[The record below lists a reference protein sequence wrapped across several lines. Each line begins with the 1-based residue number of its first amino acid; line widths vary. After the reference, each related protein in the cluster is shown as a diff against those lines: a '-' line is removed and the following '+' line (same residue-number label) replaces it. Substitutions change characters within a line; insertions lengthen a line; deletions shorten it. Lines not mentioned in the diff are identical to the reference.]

1 LFVHGTDFKHCYYYR
16 CYQVVNENNKPVIV
30 GKTGTLKIDEN
41 SAAGTAIR
49 GGTVDCTD
57 TEVDVVCTPEKDT
70 NCASGAST
78 EVLCN
83 AKSECDWVTD
93 TCKCRRQ
100 KLEFFAKLNNPAS
113 TTAEGDPLP
122 IIFTFKSGS
131 NSDTPVFYD
140 NGASPE
146 VGDRVGATL
155 YVKAGAAGLL
165 DYEFYTSLD
174 VSYGCRDNGFRDGAT
189 SGDPPVGW
197 MESTPVD
204 GSIQQVTITINDV
217 NEAPFFTTI
226 VDATSN
232 RFELEVNENSDL
244 LAITEN
250 FDPFVTCKDVDA
262 LTSGGAGDDST
273 KDATMEL
280 KTTSGGISTQFQI
293 VKGDCTSGENLGQGL
308 TCPSN
313 GKRPWCV
320 GAVIKPIGTVSGGGW
335 LPDFEKQHQYNLT
348 ITATD
353 IPGLFAD
360 LPIRITVR
368 DRNDGP
374 TIVRSASTSV
384 STWTVQE
391 DAPAGFVVGRFN
403 LTDPDIDG
411 IIVTWRESTAPWD
424 ELQVTIESGNNG
436 TAFELVVVSGTGTA
450 GDPQIVE
457 LRYRG
462 ETSPP
467 VAGASV
473 WGLDYERQK
482 QYVITV
488 RVTDS
493 GGPQK
498 IQKTDAAPPLPAVEQ
513 RPAWVKSSLYEE
525 ITQIIDVIDVDDV
538 TIDGVIVSTGTLA
551 TVGGDSVRIVGS
563 NFGSTWAGSSAPNI
577 VVTYTN
583 PSAPADASGSDDPTS
598 TGAGTAGINTV
609 FTAVNCVRD
618 NNVSTFVA
626 NTAIVCDSAPGF
638 GDNQVWTVKI
648 TGDSVGEITSTAS
661 QQSSYQ
667 YPVITSVTTSGGTMN
682 TLGNE
687 DVLLT
692 GTNMGPLGTQY
703 WGDYGPSRL
712 GGYGY
717 CAGRTASTKGTGT
730 WCRTTIAN
738 TQVTCTSAAGVGTS
752 QSWRLQERKHPSW
765 KTQDHSAVRNAT
777 TGTLDYTKPTITN
790 IQLPPQAIAG
800 GGLLTQGGE
809 SVTIAG
815 TGFGSSNT
823 NLFPCRE
830 EALPPN
836 GNVYAPAG
844 PQAPRA
850 RYGVQMEFPHR
861 PEYSSINV
869 VTECSEITA
878 AGCGAKCTVQSDSQM
893 ICTTEPAVG
902 ANQSWTVLV
911 AGQTSD
917 PSLVHTSHRMPVVL
931 KVYGEGLKNGPTTG
945 GALVTVEGDQF
956 GLVPPT
962 VPGRDTDKIKRDGK
976 YTYKVK
982 ANFGR
987 WEGDEITGGWNT
999 TIVPIF
1005 SSFPCT
1011 IISNNL
1017 LRCETKEGIGRNL
1030 SWTITVDAP
1039 MAQTSYPNHCE
1050 GSYAPPT
1057 LFTLTNNGGTDIQQ
1071 GTSEGGNQIII
1082 EGANFGPKGE
1092 DWNQPTLTYGKAVGD
1107 GETLQEFTAQN
1118 CTVTKAHKTIE
1129 CETDEG
1135 AGFSHLWEVLV
1146 GGQLNTPATTGYAA
1160 PVIQNITGDGSSSAD
1175 TSGNQWVWIH
1185 GLNFGPSSTS
1195 KRASFLETVTYGVS
1209 GTGEFFF
1216 DECLLCFF
1224 INT

>member
-1 LFVHGTDFKHCYYYR
+1 M
-16 CYQVVNENNKPVIV
+16 
-30 GKTGTLKIDEN
+30 
-41 SAAGTAIR
+41 
-49 GGTVDCTD
+49 
-57 TEVDVVCTPEKDT
+57 
-70 NCASGAST
+70 
-78 EVLCN
+78 
-83 AKSECDWVTD
+83 
-93 TCKCRRQ
+93 
-100 KLEFFAKLNNPAS
+100 EFFAKLNTWS
-113 TTAEGDPLP
+113 THAKFTGLGKTTTFQGDPLP

-146 VGDRVGATL
+146 VGDHVGATL

-197 MESTPVD
+197 MESTPVG

-232 RFELEVNENSDL
+232 KFELEVDENSDL

-273 KDATMEL
+273 KDATMVL
-280 KTTSGGISTQFQI
+280 KTTSGGISTHFQI
-293 VKGDCTSGENLGQGL
+293 VKGDCTVGENLGQGL

-374 TIVRSASTSV
+374 AIVRSANSSA

-473 WGLDYERQK
+473 YGLDYERQK

-498 IQKTDAAPPLPAVEQ
+498 IQQTDAAPPLPAVEQ

-525 ITQIIDVIDVDDV
+525 ITQTIDVIDVNDV
-538 TIDGVIVSTGTLA
+538 TIDDVIVSTGILA

-583 PSAPADASGSDDPTS
+583 PSAPADASGLDDPTS
-598 TGAGTAGINTV
+598 NGIGTAGINTV

-626 NTAIVCDSAPGF
+626 NTAIVCDSGPGF

-661 QQSSYQ
+661 EQSSYQ
-667 YPVITSVTTSGGTMN
+667 YPVITSVSTNKDDLLNLLGGTMN

-687 DVLLT
+687 DVFLT

-765 KTQDHSAVRNAT
+765 KTQDHSATTAT
-777 TGTLDYTKPTITN
+777 IGTGTIDYHKPTITA
-790 IQLPPQAIAG
+790 IQLSPQAIAA
-800 GGLLTQGGE
+800 GGLRTQGGQG
-809 SVTIAG
+809 VTLVG
-815 TGFGSSNT
+815 TGFGSPNT

-850 RYGVQMEFPHR
+850 RYGAAGMEFPR
-861 PEYSSINV
+861 REGVGLTCTESSRD
-869 VTECSEITA
+869 
-878 AGCGAKCTVQSDSQM
+878 GCGA
-893 ICTTEPAVG
+893 
-902 ANQSWTVLV
+902 
-911 AGQTSD
+911 
-917 PSLVHTSHRMPVVL
+917 
-931 KVYGEGLKNGPTTG
+931 
-945 GALVTVEGDQF
+945 
-956 GLVPPT
+956 
-962 VPGRDTDKIKRDGK
+962 
-976 YTYKVK
+976 
-982 ANFGR
+982 
-987 WEGDEITGGWNT
+987 
-999 TIVPIF
+999 
-1005 SSFPCT
+1005 
-1011 IISNNL
+1011 
-1017 LRCETKEGIGRNL
+1017 
-1030 SWTITVDAP
+1030 
-1039 MAQTSYPNHCE
+1039 
-1050 GSYAPPT
+1050 
-1057 LFTLTNNGGTDIQQ
+1057 
-1071 GTSEGGNQIII
+1071 GTSL
-1082 EGANFGPKGE
+1082 F
-1092 DWNQPTLTYGKAVGD
+1092 
-1107 GETLQEFTAQN
+1107 
-1118 CTVTKAHKTIE
+1118 
-1129 CETDEG
+1129 
-1135 AGFSHLWEVLV
+1135 VLCV
-1146 GGQLNTPATTGYAA
+1146 CCCACKSY
-1160 PVIQNITGDGSSSAD
+1160 V
-1175 TSGNQWVWIH
+1175 
-1185 GLNFGPSSTS
+1185 
-1195 KRASFLETVTYGVS
+1195 
-1209 GTGEFFF
+1209 
-1216 DECLLCFF
+1216 
-1224 INT
+1224 